1 MNSFQNISKAIKKYR
16 KIMGLS
22 RNEFAKLAGVGKTAI
37 YDAEHSK
44 SSIKF
49 DTLEKILT
57 ALNISIEIK
66 APDERK

>member
-1 MNSFQNISKAIKKYR
+1 VGQFINIRKAIIKYR

-22 RNEFAKLAGVGKTAI
+22 RNDFAKLAGVGKTAL
-37 YDAEHSK
+37 YDVEHGK

-57 ALNISIEIK
+57 ALNITIEIK
-66 APDERK
+66 TPDGRK

>member
-1 MNSFQNISKAIKKYR
+1 MGQFINISKAIIKYR

-22 RNEFAKLAGVGKTAI
+22 RNDFAKLAGVGKTAL
-37 YDAEHSK
+37 YDVEHGK

-57 ALNISIEIK
+57 ALNIAIEIK
-66 APDERK
+66 TPDGRK